1 MDNPSEGSGAKGS
14 SRQSLYHPQCSPMIR
29 LMVSGTVCLS
39 TLSSALLALCEFTD
53 AQRGGQVCII
63 VIICADVFF
72 VSCAGR
78 SLQTCFFGSGCDISF
93 DLLRTNAIQI
103 TALAPEAQAI
113 EIAAFLKRRVVIS
126 GHSYYVSENRASYMF
141 LLCQSCDSAACFL

>member
-1 MDNPSEGSGAKGS
+1 M
-14 SRQSLYHPQCSPMIR
+14 
-29 LMVSGTVCLS
+29 
-39 TLSSALLALCEFTD
+39 
-53 AQRGGQVCII
+53 
-63 VIICADVFF
+63 
-72 VSCAGR
+72 SCAGL
-78 SLQTCFFGSGCDISF
+78 SLQACFFGSGCDISF

>member
-1 MDNPSEGSGAKGS
+1 
-14 SRQSLYHPQCSPMIR
+14 
-29 LMVSGTVCLS
+29 MVSGTVCLS

-63 VIICADVFF
+63 VILCADVFF

-93 DLLRTNAIQI
+93 EPLRANAIQI
-103 TALAPEAQAI
+103 TALVPEAQAI
-113 EIAAFLKRRVVIS
+113 ES
-126 GHSYYVSENRASYMF
+126 T
-141 LLCQSCDSAACFL
+141 SC

>member
-63 VIICADVFF
+63 VILCADVFF

-93 DLLRTNAIQI
+93 EPLRANAIQI
-103 TALAPEAQAI
+103 TALVPEAQAI
-113 EIAAFLKRRVVIS
+113 ES
-126 GHSYYVSENRASYMF
+126 T
-141 LLCQSCDSAACFL
+141 SC